1 MTSSINE
8 NCPNEKCECLLRQ
21 QQQPP
26 CTIYIALSDLNG
38 NMSETSQRR
47 VVIGRV

>member
-1 MTSSINE
+1 MKTVQMKSANVSFVSSHVHI
-8 NCPNEKCECLLRQ
+8 PM
-21 QQQPP
+21 
-26 CTIYIALSDLNG
+26 YIALSDLNG